1 MKERTEDKQAW
12 SRKHREKWREKNSI
26 WIIKICKICL
36 RPLDH
41 SIGGKIMKVSRWV
54 ERCEGVVSKRF
65 YLWFSGK
72 LSRQE
77 GRALSEKWDDM
88 EGMWKLRTTE
98 EQSKRQNSPSHLPSP
113 EKSLIKWL
121 HLLLLMEM
129 CNLSIGLTPRNC
141 SKLPLYSNRKEQK
154 GEEKEG
160 RRERRLGWEAG
171 RGISKQTKTRN
182 IQRKLLQEHRKEASH
197 ISNWNFLT
205 LWCGAHTL
213 VCCFAM
219 TRTFLGLKET
229 SDPFSPRVHF
239 PFHPFTLEEN
249 THKSEHSWV

>member
-1 MKERTEDKQAW
+1 MEINTESTGADSGTHYIWKRGRKISRHGQENTERNG
-12 SRKHREKWREKNSI
+12 EKKNSI

-41 SIGGKIMKVSRWV
+41 NIGGKIMKVSRWV

-72 LSRQE
+72 LSRRE

-121 HLLLLMEM
+121 HLLILMEM

-141 SKLPLYSNRKEQK
+141 SKLPLYSNRKE
-154 GEEKEG
+154 
-160 RRERRLGWEAG
+160 
-171 RGISKQTKTRN
+171 
-182 IQRKLLQEHRKEASH
+182 
-197 ISNWNFLT
+197 
-205 LWCGAHTL
+205 
-213 VCCFAM
+213 
-219 TRTFLGLKET
+219 
-229 SDPFSPRVHF
+229 
-239 PFHPFTLEEN
+239 
-249 THKSEHSWV
+249 